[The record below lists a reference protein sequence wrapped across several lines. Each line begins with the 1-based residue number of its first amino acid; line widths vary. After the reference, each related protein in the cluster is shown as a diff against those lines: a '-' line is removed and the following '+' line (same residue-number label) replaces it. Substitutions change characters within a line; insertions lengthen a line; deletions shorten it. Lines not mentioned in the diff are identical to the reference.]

1 MKLRLVLIA
10 GLSGLSAACATTTPE
25 PTCRE
30 ASPAERAL
38 FGAIV
43 AHNEA
48 GVADMMADTPEAAR
62 LRALDPALEAQI
74 FGSRMGDT
82 SVRTVLMQPP
92 LCLYDG
98 PAVAGSR
105 TTYVFPAGRF
115 EALQNIEIE
124 GAELG
129 RSGTDHAACRFVETE
144 DGWQLADACLSTF
157 GAPRPAS

>member
-1 MKLRLVLIA
+1 MNSRLVLIA
-10 GLSGLSAACATTTPE
+10 ALSGLTAACATTEPE
-25 PTCRE
+25 PTCRT
-30 ASPAERAL
+30 ANAAERAL

-62 LRALDPALEAQI
+62 LRSLDPALEAQI
-74 FGSRMGDT
+74 FGARMGDT

-98 PAVAGSR
+98 PAVDGMR

-115 EALQNIEIE
+115 EALQNVEIA
-124 GAELG
+124 GPELG

-144 DGWQLADACLSTF
+144 TGWQLADACLATF
-157 GAPRPAS
+157 GSSSPAS